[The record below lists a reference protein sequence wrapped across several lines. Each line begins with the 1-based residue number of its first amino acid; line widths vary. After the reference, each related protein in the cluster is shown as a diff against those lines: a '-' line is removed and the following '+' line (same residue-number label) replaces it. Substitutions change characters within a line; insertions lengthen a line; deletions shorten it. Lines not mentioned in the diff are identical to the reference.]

1 LAPRDGV
8 HASCVVLPHETWPSL
23 LAYLIQRFAHVADS
37 WQHRLAAGE
46 LWDDAGQPLQSDSPY
61 RAGQR
66 LWYFRSVDAETPVPF
81 DIDILYRDE
90 RLVVVDKPHFLACV
104 PGGRHLRETVLTRLR
119 RDPSLAEASPIH
131 RLDRET
137 AGVMLFCL
145 QPSARGAYQRLF
157 ASREVH
163 KQYEAI
169 GRYRADLA
177 LPLHYRSRLQELP
190 GGFVIQEVAGEP
202 NSDTLIECMQQRGA
216 WAQYR
221 LTPGSGKKHQL
232 RAHLAALGI
241 AIANDPW
248 YPVFHNDK
256 AADDFSRPLALLA
269 RRIAFIDP
277 INGRERVFDSRRTLP
292 WSQEDTCCN

>member
-1 LAPRDGV
+1 
-8 HASCVVLPHETWPSL
+8 
-23 LAYLIQRFAHVADS
+23 
-37 WQHRLAAGE
+37 LAAGE

-81 DIDILYRDE
+81 DIDILYRDDS
-90 RLVVVDKPHFLACV
+90 LLVVDKPHFLACV